1 MTPVIRWRKH
11 DVSALVDLSGKFF
24 LNFVIK
30 ELMGEGG
37 TAVAVTS
44 ILNRLF
50 GQQVVS
56 TMIIVLF
63 PHHYAIENSSHY
75 LSTFSSG
82 DFTSTELFLF
92 EVNVEISS
100 QVVTVDLNHEARVP
114 LELERVSSPN
124 LELDLLYCRR
134 ISCDYFSR

>member
-1 MTPVIRWRKH
+1 
-11 DVSALVDLSGKFF
+11 
-24 LNFVIK
+24 
-30 ELMGEGG
+30 MGEGG
-37 TAVAVTS
+37 TAEGVIS

-56 TMIIVLF
+56 TMIILHF
-63 PHHYAIENSSHY
+63 PHHYAIENLSHY

-82 DFTSTELFLF
+82 TELFLF

-114 LELERVSSPN
+114 LELERVSS
-124 LELDLLYCRR
+124 LK
-134 ISCDYFSR
+134 SQS